1 MKDSIK
7 ITIKDAGIDKTFVIK
22 KAKGMASF
30 DLFMDINSIIERSQG
45 AYAAI
50 AQQFMHNCMQTG
62 ISGIASNKE
71 VADVISTHSK
81 ELMHFIFN
89 TFFRELTKAD
99 RDNLLEQILPF
110 VIFLNGTMETALTI
124 SKNHSTIEHIDLYV
138 EEMQTIFTICQEF
151 IKLTYSHFLPTGV
164 KINSQ
169 EDLNKK

>member
-7 ITIKDAGIDKTFVIK
+7 ITIKDAGIDKVFIIK
-22 KAKGMASF
+22 KSKGMATMDF
-30 DLFMDINSIIERSQG
+30 FMDINSIIARSNG
-45 AYAAI
+45 PYAPI

-62 ISGIASNKE
+62 FSGIAPNKE

-89 TFFRELTKAD
+89 TFFRELTKTD

-124 SKNHSTIEHIDLYV
+124 SKNHSTAEHIDLYV
-138 EEMQTIFTICQEF
+138 DDMQTIFKICQEF
-151 IKLTYSHFLPTGV
+151 IKLTYPHFLPAGV
-164 KINSQ
+164 TISSQ